1 MFVES
6 GLGIRV
12 KFDMGSTVYLTVT
25 AEHFATTRGL
35 CGLYNNNA
43 DGKRFFSAVFFF
55 LNALLNLTWRILLLG
70 ASVDYYNADV
80 LGIKQ

>member
-12 KFDMGSTVYLTVT
+12 KFDMGNTVYLTVT
-25 AEHFATTRGL
+25 AEHFAATRGL

-43 DGKRFFSAVFFF
+43 DGKSFP
-55 LNALLNLTWRILLLG
+55 
-70 ASVDYYNADV
+70 
-80 LGIKQ
+80 

>member
-1 MFVES
+1 MFIES

-12 KFDMGSTVYLTVT
+12 KFDMGNTVYMTVT

-43 DGKRFFSAVFFF
+43 DGKMF
-55 LNALLNLTWRILLLG
+55 L
-70 ASVDYYNADV
+70 
-80 LGIKQ
+80 